1 MIGLYKS
8 GDSWL
13 HRLGPGWKFL
23 GLMFLTSG
31 LSLTPSILGVLA
43 WLLVTLALYLSA
55 GLGLRSAWSALV
67 GLSPF
72 LALII
77 VVQWLTQDWRAGV
90 WLALLMY
97 IAVLLA
103 GLLTLTTRVS
113 AMLALFEQVLRPLG
127 RFGVDTWK
135 VSLVLALTI
144 RSIPTVSR
152 AVAIARDA
160 WKARGMGRP
169 GHRIITPV
177 LVRLIRDSE
186 AIGDAIAA
194 RGLESDPALVL
205 TDHIHLGNRRSPQ

>member
-13 HRLGPGWKFL
+13 HTLGPGWKFL
-23 GLMFLTSG
+23 GLMFLTTG
-31 LSLTPSILGVLA
+31 LSLTPSVLGVLG
-43 WLLVTLALYLSA
+43 WLLLTLVLYLSA
-55 GLGLRSAWSALV
+55 GLGLRSAWSALL

-77 VVQWLTQDWRAGV
+77 GVQWLTLDWRAGV

-113 AMLALFEQVLRPLG
+113 AMLELFERVLRPLG

-135 VSLVLALTI
+135 ISLVLALTI

-169 GHRIITPV
+169 GYHVITPV

-194 RGLESDPALVL
+194 RGLESDPALGL
-205 TDHIHLGNRRSPQ
+205 NDETHLGTRRSPQ